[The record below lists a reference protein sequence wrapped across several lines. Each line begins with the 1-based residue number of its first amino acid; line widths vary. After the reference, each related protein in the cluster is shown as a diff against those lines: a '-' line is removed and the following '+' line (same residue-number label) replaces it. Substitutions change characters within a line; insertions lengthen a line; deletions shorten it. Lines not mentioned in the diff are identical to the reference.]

1 MRHLKQQK
9 KDSKMPLKKSYY
21 VLLPDGKEII
31 LIQVSEIMECSQ
43 LKHISEFIY
52 LLYAGLIC

>member
-21 VLLPDGKEII
+21 VLLPDGKETI
-31 LIQVSEIMECSQ
+31 LIQVSEIKECSQ

-52 LLYAGLIC
+52 LL